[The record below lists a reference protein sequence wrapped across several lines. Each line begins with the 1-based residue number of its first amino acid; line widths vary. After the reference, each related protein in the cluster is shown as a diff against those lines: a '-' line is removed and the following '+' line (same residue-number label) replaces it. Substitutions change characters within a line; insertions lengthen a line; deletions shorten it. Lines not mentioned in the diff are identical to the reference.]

1 MEKIAIISD
10 IHGNLPALEAV
21 LHDIAR
27 RGLTRIFCLGDLV
40 GKGPSSAEVV
50 DLIQLTCEAV
60 VQGNWDLG
68 ITMPQ
73 ELPAG
78 IWQQQSLGDER
89 IAYLKQLPYSI
100 DVMLSGKLIRL
111 FHASAQSVFH
121 RLKREASKNE
131 RLAMFE
137 NTTMTGD
144 GIEPDIVGYGD
155 IHIPYMLTLS
165 NPSEKRRSVEEPKLL
180 LNDSLESGEYEG
192 DGSVLLN
199 ADSVQS
205 TSPRTGE
212 QRSSLGER
220 SASTGERSGLL
231 LFNVGSVGVPY
242 DGIPQACYCVI
253 EGEIDDANPAGVA
266 LQFVRVPYDIKRAV
280 QMAYDV
286 QMPDRER
293 YVLEITTGLVHL
305 DV

>member
-21 LHDIAR
+21 LHDIEC
-27 RGLTRIFCLGDLV
+27 RGLTRIICLGDLV

-50 DLIQLTCEAV
+50 DLIKLTCEAV

-78 IWQQQSLGDER
+78 MWQQQSLGEER
-89 IAYLKQLPYSI
+89 LAYLKQLPFSI
-100 DVMLSGKLIRL
+100 DVMLSGKHIRL

-137 NTTMTGD
+137 NTEMTGTPVD
-144 GIEPDIVGYGD
+144 GTEPDIAGYGD

-165 NPSEKRRSVEEPKLL
+165 NPSERGALSE
-180 LNDSLESGEYEG
+180 SLTE
-192 DGSVLLN
+192 
-199 ADSVQS
+199 QS
-205 TSPRTGE
+205 AQTG
-212 QRSSLGER
+212 Q
-220 SASTGERSGLL
+220 RSGLM

-253 EGEIDDANPAGVA
+253 EGETDPAVPAGVA
-266 LQFVRVPYDIKRAV
+266 LQFVRVPYNIKRAV

-286 QMPDRER
+286 QMPDSRR
-293 YVLEITTGLVHL
+293 YELEITTGLVHL
-305 DV
+305 SD

>member
-21 LHDIAR
+21 LHDIKR
-27 RGLTRIFCLGDLV
+27 RGLTRIICLGDLV
-40 GKGPSSAEVV
+40 GKGPSSSEVV
-50 DLIQLTCEAV
+50 DLIKLTCEAV

-78 IWQQQSLGDER
+78 LWQQQSLGDER
-89 IAYLKQLPYSI
+89 LAYLKQLPFSI
-100 DVMLSGKLIRL
+100 DVMLSGKHIRL

-121 RLKREASKNE
+121 RLKREASKIE

-137 NTTMTGD
+137 NTEMTGFPVGGD
-144 GIEPDIVGYGD
+144 EPDIVGYGD

-165 NPSEKRRSVEEPKLL
+165 NPSERGELRAGLEARRASDEE
-180 LNDSLESGEYEG
+180 
-192 DGSVLLN
+192 
-199 ADSVQS
+199 QS
-205 TSPRTGE
+205 AELGKPIATLGE
-212 QRSSLGER
+212 QRANAVGRNASLTEQH
-220 SASTGERSGLL
+220 AKTQERSGLM
-231 LFNVGSVGVPY
+231 LFNVGSIGVPY

-253 EGEIDDANPAGVA
+253 EGETDPAVQAGVT

-280 QMAYDV
+280 QMAYDM
-286 QMPDRER
+286 QMPESHR
-293 YVLEITTGLVHL
+293 YELEITTGLVHL

>member
-27 RGLTRIFCLGDLV
+27 RGITRIFCLGDLV

-50 DLIQLTCEAV
+50 DLIEQTCEAV

-68 ITMPQ
+68 ITMLQ

-89 IAYLKQLPYSI
+89 LAYLKQLPFSI
-100 DVMLSGKLIRL
+100 DVMLSGKHIRL

-121 RLKREASKNE
+121 RLKREASKKE

-137 NTTMTGD
+137 HTDMTGIPSD
-144 GIEPDIVGYGD
+144 GTEPDIVGYGD

-165 NPSEKRRSVEEPKLL
+165 NPSEKSGSVGVRSVC
-180 LNDSLESGEYEG
+180 EG
-192 DGSVLLN
+192 AQSAGDEKRSAGLGK
-199 ADSVQS
+199 QS
-205 TSPRTGE
+205 TSTGE
-212 QRSSLGER
+212 QQ
-220 SASTGERSGLL
+220 ASDGERSGLI

-253 EGEIDDANPAGVA
+253 EGEADPAVQAGFA

-280 QMAYDV
+280 QMAYEA
-286 QMPDRER
+286 QMPDTRR
-293 YVLEITTGLVHL
+293 YELEITTGLVHL
-305 DV
+305 SD